1 VVDDEPD
8 IEALFRQHFRRDL
21 RQGRFA
27 MDFATSGPQAL
38 GRIAA
43 AAGRDI
49 ILLLSD
55 VNMPGMTGFDLL
67 ARIDVESGARDSF
80 DAGDGAYLGEPVFVP
95 HGAGE
100 TDGWLLSLKW
110 DSRRNESALLV
121 MDAGH
126 LADGPVDDPHAGP
139 NSRRLSLPLAAR
151 LICR

>member
-1 VVDDEPD
+1 MSALILVVDDEPD

-67 ARIDVESGARDSF
+67 ARARALRPDLPVVMITAYDNAQTRARVEAGGAAGLISKPIDF
-80 DAGDGAYLGEPVFVP
+80 
-95 HGAGE
+95 
-100 TDGWLLSLKW
+100 TLL
-110 DSRRNESALLV
+110 
-121 MDAGH
+121 
-126 LADGPVDDPHAGP
+126 HAEIE
-139 NSRRLSLPLAAR
+139 AR
-151 LICR
+151 LTTPGTSP